1 MSLGLQ
7 EGAGVTPQAQPP
19 ISAAPGHTHLPPS
32 HTQVTYPPTFTYLS
46 ALALAHLGLL
56 HSQSSE
62 ICCVHAMHLFRTC
75 ALTAPLCPSKEEC
88 VHTHSL
94 VHSCSHF
101 LVYFCL
107 LSVPLTK
114 CLCSCV
120 FFSTALPLA
129 FLLSFNKGI
138 VLT

>member
-19 ISAAPGHTHLPPS
+19 TSAAPGHTHLLLPIPRSPTHIHLPS
-32 HTQVTYPPTFTYLS
+32 CPRTCT
-46 ALALAHLGLL
+46 LGPSQQPELRNLLCL
-56 HSQSSE
+56 HS
-62 ICCVHAMHLFRTC
+62 VHLFYAC
-75 ALTAPLCPSKEEC
+75 ALTAPLCTSKEGC

-101 LVYFCL
+101 LVHFCL
-107 LSVPLTK
+107 CSVPLTK

-120 FFSTALPLA
+120 FFSTALSLPSFFFPLTREL
-129 FLLSFNKGI
+129 F
-138 VLT
+138 